1 MRCTRRRLLGMGAMG
16 AAAGLFGL
24 TACSGSAPAA
34 TAPARRFEVMRTDA
48 QWREQLSP
56 AQYSVLRRQ
65 STERPFSS
73 PLNKEHRRGTFGCAG
88 CGLELFSSST
98 KFDSGT
104 GWPSFWAPLHDAVA
118 EDRDTTLGMLRVEAH
133 CRRCGGHLGHVFDD
147 GPRPTGLRYCMNGVA
162 MNFVAADEETR
173 VRIPNRT

>member
-1 MRCTRRRLLGMGAMG
+1 MRCTRRRLLGMAAIG

-34 TAPARRFEVMRTDA
+34 PAPTRRFEVMRTDA

-56 AQYSVLRRQ
+56 AQYAVLRRQ

-73 PLNKEHRRGTFGCAG
+73 PLNKEHRRGTFTCAG
-88 CGLELFSSST
+88 CALPLFSSST

-118 EDRDTTLGMLRVEAH
+118 EDRDTTLGMVRVEAH

-162 MNFVAADEETR
+162 MNFVAAGEETR

>member
-1 MRCTRRRLLGMGAMG
+1 MRYTRRNVLGMGGMA

-24 TACSGSAPAA
+24 TACSNPAPAA
-34 TAPARRFEVMRTDA
+34 PAAPARQFEVMRSDA
-48 QWREQLSP
+48 QWREQLTP

-73 PLNKEHRRGTFGCAG
+73 PLNNEHRAGIFACAG
-88 CGLELFSSST
+88 CALPLFSSGT

-104 GWPSFWAPLHDAVA
+104 GWPSFYAPLANAVVNRT
-118 EDRDTTLGMLRVEAH
+118 DSTLGMRRTEVR

-147 GPRPTGLRYCMNGVA
+147 GPKPTGKRYCMNGAA
-162 MNFVAADEETR
+162 MTFKPKA
-173 VRIPNRT
+173 

>member
-1 MRCTRRRLLGMGAMG
+1 MRCTRRRLLGMGAVS

-24 TACSGSAPAA
+24 TACSGPAPAA
-34 TAPARRFEVMRTDA
+34 PAPTRRFEVMRTDA
-48 QWREQLSP
+48 QWREQLTP
-56 AQYSVLRRQ
+56 AQYNVLRQ
-65 STERPFSS
+65 QGTERPFSS

-104 GWPSFWAPLHDAVA
+104 GWPSFWAPLHHAVA
-118 EDRDTTLGMLRVEAH
+118 EDRDTTFGMLRVEAH

-162 MNFVAADEETR
+162 MNFVAAEEETR
-173 VRIPNRT
+173 VRIPTRT